1 MHARRMHYHKIPH
14 KGKVKWRRV
23 VYNWFSLFSFFFYLL
38 VLSLLFGIFVINEL
52 LIGHPQRPKAVSW
65 FERKCV
71 TKAFKH
77 GQKSSPWVLTLTHFQ
92 KVKRMLTPDWAQNII
107 CIILPNR
114 QTASSEF
121 FSSIRTRGLW
131 SSHTCPFS
139 SPKLNMQGKI
149 IFSTFL
155 TKYEGTTDDSRKRFG
170 FY

>member
-1 MHARRMHYHKIPH
+1 MNCSSDILRDPR
-14 KGKVKWRRV
+14 
-23 VYNWFSLFSFFFYLL
+23 
-38 VLSLLFGIFVINEL
+38 
-52 LIGHPQRPKAVSW
+52 AVSW
-65 FERKCV
+65 FERECV

-131 SSHTCPFS
+131 SSHTCPFRFL
-139 SPKLNMQGKI
+139 KLNMQGKI

-170 FY
+170 CY